1 MGAALKEGSNRAIT
15 FSQHS
20 NHIISDCSYI
30 LNLHIWQQHSIEI
43 IGELMFAKLLQF
55 YVNVHFT
62 RSLGIMAHHT
72 EYQQHDRHQ
81 PNSDSYQLK
90 ALMNSKLKLIDAK
103 IYIYAFHAN
112 YQILFAMFAEFRD

>member
-20 NHIISDCSYI
+20 NRIISDCSYI
-30 LNLHIWQQHSIEI
+30 LNHHIWQQHSIEI

-62 RSLGIMAHHT
+62 RSPGTKAHHT

-112 YQILFAMFAEFRD
+112 YQLLFAMFAEFRA